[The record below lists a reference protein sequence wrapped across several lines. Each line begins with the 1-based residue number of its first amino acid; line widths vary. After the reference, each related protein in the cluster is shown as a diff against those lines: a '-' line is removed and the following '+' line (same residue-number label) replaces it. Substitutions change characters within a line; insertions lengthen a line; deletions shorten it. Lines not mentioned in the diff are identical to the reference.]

1 MISIK
6 SKREIEIM
14 RTANRIV
21 RDALLMAKEMIKPG
35 ISTGEI
41 DKKIEEF
48 IIKSGAKPAFKGY
61 YDYPA
66 ASCISINE
74 KVIHGIPSFK
84 EIIKEGDIVSI
95 DVGSFYNGYYG
106 DSAITVPVGEISEE
120 AKKLLEVTRKALYIG
135 IEQAI
140 PGNHV
145 YDISYAV
152 QQFVESN
159 GMNVVREFTGHGIGT
174 HLHEKPDVPNWGVKG
189 TGPLLKESMTIAIEP
204 MVNLGTYK
212 VKVLSDGWTVV
223 TADGKLSAHFEHTIA
238 ITSNGPDI
246 LSA

>member
-14 RTANRIV
+14 RDANRIV
-21 RDALLMAKEMIKPG
+21 RDALLMAKEMVKPG
-35 ISTGEI
+35 ISTGEV

-48 IIKSGAKPAFKGY
+48 IIKAGAKPAFKGY

-135 IEQAI
+135 IEQAV
-140 PGNHV
+140 PGNRV
-145 YDISYAV
+145 YDISYAI
-152 QQFVESN
+152 QTFVESN
-159 GMNVVREFTGHGIGT
+159 GMSVVREFTGHGIGT

-189 TGPLLKESMTIAIEP
+189 TGPLLKEGMTIAIEP

-212 VKVLSDGWTVV
+212 VKILSDGWTVV

-246 LSA
+246 LSG